1 MKLDNSRWEYFA
13 QYKETRWCCKI
24 KNIEKSENII
34 SFTVEG
40 RGSSYRVFLIKFKET
55 MWMDIP
61 VMNISS
67 ELSSLDDIFWNSDK
81 IGELLNSIIDGIT
94 IAKGIEYAYKIADGF

>member
-13 QYKETRWCCKI
+13 EYEDTRWCCKI
-24 KNIEKSENII
+24 KNIEKIENII
-34 SFTVEG
+34 SFAVEG
-40 RGSSYRVFLIKFKET
+40 RGSSYRIFLIKFKELI
-55 MWMDIP
+55 WLDIP

-67 ELSSLDDIFWNSDK
+67 ELSRLDDIFWNSDK

-94 IAKGIEYAYKIADGF
+94 IATGIEYAYKIADGF